1 MEVVLLQAV
10 FPHVQQGAHRQ
21 VPKCKGLALQQLQPG
36 QELLRK
42 PNEKFL
48 YVLQVNTYCT
58 GMSLKK
64 D

>member
-42 PNEKFL
+42 PNEKFF
-48 YVLQVNTYCT
+48 YVL
-58 GMSLKK
+58 
-64 D
+64 